1 MRCTGLILTA
11 FFSLASLQAYSADI
25 SPSRK
30 VVPDQF
36 RDPPGKRYS
45 LFAGDPKRVQKANE
59 VKVEDFTASLELSA
73 NQISISASADAA
85 PLQAVFTIRNKS
97 DRDYTLSFPD
107 AQRYDLAIVTQ
118 DDRLLYL
125 WSEDKAFVQQTGMS
139 FLNAGEILQFTQQI
153 QPEIIK
159 EHCSPGRYKIA
170 MVLSNYPELKSG
182 AVLEVTP

>member
-1 MRCTGLILTA
+1 MHRFDSDR
-11 FFSLASLQAYSADI
+11 FFQ
-25 SPSRK
+25 PG
-30 VVPDQF
+30 Q
-36 RDPPGKRYS
+36 PPGIQRGYFTFPQS
-45 LFAGDPKRVQKANE
+45 RPGSG

-73 NQISISASADAA
+73 NQISMSASADAA

-153 QPEIIK
+153 EPEIIK